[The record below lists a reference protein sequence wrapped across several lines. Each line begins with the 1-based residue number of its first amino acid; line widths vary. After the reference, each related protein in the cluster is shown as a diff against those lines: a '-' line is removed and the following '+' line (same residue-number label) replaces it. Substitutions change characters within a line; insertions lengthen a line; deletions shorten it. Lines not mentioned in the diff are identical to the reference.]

1 MVDTVST
8 GQLAAQLRATLDQIP
23 AYTWYANPTGG
34 LTFVNTRSADY
45 LGLPP
50 DHPLRFGIDTGAAWD
65 SHIALL
71 HPDDHAETRRVWSHC
86 LKTGSAGEVSF
97 RVRNADGAY
106 RWFLSRAEPLR
117 ATDGTILHWIGINL
131 DIDDRTQAEF
141 YLAEG
146 ERLAHTGSWAFTAA
160 GFKHWSPELFAI
172 HGLVPS
178 ARAPS
183 IPEYLALV
191 HPDDREFVADEI
203 RTMLADHRG
212 FDFTKRVVRPDGTIR
227 YVRCVGV
234 PATSGEGF
242 VGTGIDVT
250 EQEHLTA
257 ARRKIEIELQQI
269 LDLAPQ
275 IIGVL
280 GPKRERLYANRV
292 ALAYYG
298 VTLEEW
304 RKRSFGPEVHPD
316 DFDRVKAVVDRSVA
330 KPAEYELEM
339 RLRKGDGTYRWFLV
353 RYNPLRDDQGQ
364 LIRWYLACT
373 DIDDRRR
380 IEDRMRNET
389 IALREDL
396 DRASMF
402 EE

>member
-1 MVDTVST
+1 MVDTANT
-8 GQLAAQLRATLDQIP
+8 GPLAAQLRATLDKIP

-34 LTFVNTRSADY
+34 LSFVNTRCADY

-71 HPDDHAETRRVWSHC
+71 HPDDHAEARSVWSHC

-117 ATDGTILHWIGINL
+117 ATDGTILYWIGINL
-131 DIDDRTQAEF
+131 DIDDRKQAEF

-172 HGLVPS
+172 HGLLPS

-191 HPDDREFVADEI
+191 HPDDREFVAHEI
-203 RTMLADHRG
+203 QRMLADHRG

-234 PATSGEGF
+234 RQP
-242 VGTGIDVT
+242 
-250 EQEHLTA
+250 A
-257 ARRKIEIELQQI
+257 AR
-269 LDLAPQ
+269 
-275 IIGVL
+275 
-280 GPKRERLYANRV
+280 
-292 ALAYYG
+292 ALSEPG
-298 VTLEEW
+298 STLPS
-304 RKRSFGPEVHPD
+304 RS
-316 DFDRVKAVVDRSVA
+316 
-330 KPAEYELEM
+330 
-339 RLRKGDGTYRWFLV
+339 T
-353 RYNPLRDDQGQ
+353 
-364 LIRWYLACT
+364 
-373 DIDDRRR
+373 
-380 IEDRMRNET
+380 
-389 IALREDL
+389 
-396 DRASMF
+396 
-402 EE
+402 